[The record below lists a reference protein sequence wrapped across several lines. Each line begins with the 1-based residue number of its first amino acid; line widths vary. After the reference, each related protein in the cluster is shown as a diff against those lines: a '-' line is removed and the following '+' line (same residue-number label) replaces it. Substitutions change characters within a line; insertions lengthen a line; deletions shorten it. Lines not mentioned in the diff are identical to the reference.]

1 MKLSKLSEDYK
12 NKSLTLFAINILILG
27 ILPIIFYFV
36 LGYFSGFGFYII
48 NTQLILNFQ
57 NISLYT
63 LALGVLIPISILFVT
78 LFTGLDR
85 NKISNIFPLLT
96 NFVIYG
102 LLFYL
107 AAVII
112 IFIFCFFLFLN
123 ELLGLKVIFI
133 LIGVALSLAFF
144 YIFPPL
150 VKGVFN
156 FTKINYVPIIGVSLN
171 KKDHSKIFSVVSD
184 LSKKINAKMPKNIV
198 LGLSTDFFA
207 ISKDLKVFN
216 GIKQT
221 TLKNET
227 LYISIPYLRILT
239 IKELEGIIGHE
250 LGHFEGK
257 DTIYAMKFAPI
268 FRRLNQHFLEL
279 DEEFE
284 DQKKELKSD
293 PLLIKLV
300 IYPFIFLF
308 NEFSRKEEKISK
320 EQELKAD
327 KFGADASE
335 SSNVFITA
343 LSKLYIYD
351 LVWQDTKNKFRE
363 IVREKTKNKIKNLS
377 LEFVQTARLL
387 LEKDK
392 LKIYLENLQFYEQL
406 HPSDT
411 HPPLKER
418 MNNLSINMEEISNK
432 SLVNFLPSS
441 ASLIPKIDL
450 IEENLTIVLNEMEKI
465 NNVNNYD

>member
-1 MKLSKLSEDYK
+1 MKLSKLSDDFK
-12 NKSLTLFAINILILG
+12 NKSLNLFAINVLILS
-27 ILPIIFYFV
+27 ILPVIFYFV

-48 NTQLILNFQ
+48 NAQLILNFQ
-57 NISLYT
+57 KITLYI
-63 LALGVLIPISILFVT
+63 LALGLLIPISILFAT

-85 NKISNIFPLLT
+85 NRISNTFPLLT

-107 AAVII
+107 TAGII

-123 ELLGLKVIFI
+123 ELLGLKVIFMV
-133 LIGVALSLAFF
+133 IGAALSLAFF

-156 FTKINYVPIIGVSLN
+156 FTKINYVPIVGVSLN

-216 GIKQT
+216 GINQT

-250 LGHFEGK
+250 LGHFEGD

-293 PLLIKLV
+293 PILIKLA

-308 NEFSRKEEKISK
+308 NEFSRKEERISK

-327 KFGADASE
+327 KFGADASG
-335 SSNVFITA
+335 SSDVFITA

-351 LVWQDTKNKFRE
+351 LVWEDTKNKFKE
-363 IVREKTKNKIKNLS
+363 IVREKIKNKIKNLS
-377 LEFVQTARLL
+377 LEFVRTARLL

-392 LKIYLENLQFYEQL
+392 LKVYLKNLQFYEQL

-411 HPPLKER
+411 HPPLEDR
-418 MNNLSINMEEISNK
+418 MKNLGVKMEKISNK

-441 ASLIPKIDL
+441 ASLIPNIDL
-450 IEENLTIVLNEMEKI
+450 IEENLTVVLNEIEKFQ
-465 NNVNNYD
+465 NES

>member
-1 MKLSKLSEDYK
+1 MKLSKLSEDFK
-12 NKSLTLFAINILILG
+12 NKSLNLFAINVLILSVLPVVLYF
-27 ILPIIFYFV
+27 IL
-36 LGYFSGFGFYII
+36 GNFSGFGFYII
-48 NTQLILNFQ
+48 NSQLIINFQ
-57 NISLYT
+57 KISLYIF
-63 LALGVLIPISILFVT
+63 ALGLLIPIIILFT
-78 LFTGLDR
+78 SLFSGLDR
-85 NKISNIFPLLT
+85 DKISNTFPLVT
-96 NFVIYG
+96 NFVTYG

-112 IFIFCFFLFLN
+112 IFIFSFFLFLN
-123 ELLGLKVIFI
+123 ELVGLRVIFI
-133 LIGVALSLAFF
+133 AIGTALSLGFF
-144 YIFPPL
+144 YIFPPI

-156 FTKINYVPIIGVSLN
+156 FTKVNYVPIVGVSLN

-216 GIKQT
+216 GVKQT

-239 IKELEGIIGHE
+239 INELEGIIGHE

-257 DTIYAMKFAPI
+257 DTNYAMKFAPI

-284 DQKKELKSD
+284 YQKKELKAD
-293 PLLIKLV
+293 PIFIKLA

-308 NEFSRKEEKISK
+308 NEFSRKEEIISK

-327 KFGADASE
+327 KFGSDASE

-351 LVWQDTKNKFRE
+351 IIWEDTKNKFKE
-363 IVREKTKNKIKNLS
+363 IVREKTKNRIKNLS
-377 LEFVQTARLL
+377 LEFVRTARLL

-392 LKIYLENLQFYEQL
+392 LKIYLANLQFYEQL

-411 HPPLKER
+411 HPPLHER
-418 MNNLSINMEEISNK
+418 MKNLGVEMKEISNK
-432 SLVNFLPSS
+432 SLVNYLPSS

-450 IEENLTIVLNEMEKI
+450 IEENLTIVLNEIEKI
-465 NNVNNYD
+465 HEQR

>member
-1 MKLSKLSEDYK
+1 MKLSKLSDDFK
-12 NKSLTLFAINILILG
+12 NKSLNLFAINVLILS
-27 ILPIIFYFV
+27 ILPVIFYFV

-48 NTQLILNFQ
+48 NAQLILNFQ
-57 NISLYT
+57 KITLYI
-63 LALGVLIPISILFVT
+63 LALGLLIPISILFAT

-85 NKISNIFPLLT
+85 NRISNTFPLLT

-107 AAVII
+107 TAGII

-123 ELLGLKVIFI
+123 ELLGLKVIFMV
-133 LIGVALSLAFF
+133 IGAALSLAFF

-156 FTKINYVPIIGVSLN
+156 FTKINYVPIVGVSLN

-216 GIKQT
+216 GINQT

-250 LGHFEGK
+250 LGHFEGD

-293 PLLIKLV
+293 PILIKLA

-308 NEFSRKEEKISK
+308 NEFSRKEERISK

-335 SSNVFITA
+335 SSDVFITA

-351 LVWQDTKNKFRE
+351 LVWEDTKNKFKE
-363 IVREKTKNKIKNLS
+363 IVREKIKKKIKNLS
-377 LEFVQTARLL
+377 LEFVRTARLL

-392 LKIYLENLQFYEQL
+392 LKVYLKNLQFYEQL

-411 HPPLKER
+411 HPPLEDR
-418 MNNLSINMEEISNK
+418 MKNLGVKMEKISNK

-441 ASLIPKIDL
+441 ASLIPNIDL
-450 IEENLTIVLNEMEKI
+450 IEENLTVVLNEIEKFQ
-465 NNVNNYD
+465 NES

>member
-12 NKSLTLFAINILILG
+12 NKSLNLFAVNILILG
-27 ILPIIFYFV
+27 ILPMIFYFV

-57 NISLYT
+57 NISLYM
-63 LALGVLIPISILFVT
+63 LALGVLIPISILFAT

-107 AAVII
+107 ATVII

-133 LIGVALSLAFF
+133 VIGAALSLAFF

-156 FTKINYVPIIGVSLN
+156 FTKINYVPIVGVSLN

-216 GIKQT
+216 GINQT

-268 FRRLNQHFLEL
+268 FRRLNKHFLA
-279 DEEFE
+279 
-284 DQKKELKSD
+284 
-293 PLLIKLV
+293 

-308 NEFSRKEEKISK
+308 NEFSRKEERISK

-335 SSNVFITA
+335 SSDVFITA

-351 LVWQDTKNKFRE
+351 LVWENTKNKFKE
-363 IVREKTKNKIKNLS
+363 IVREKIKNKIKNLS
-377 LEFVQTARLL
+377 LEFIRTARLL

-392 LKIYLENLQFYEQL
+392 LKVYLKNLQFYEQL

-411 HPPLKER
+411 HPPLEDR
-418 MNNLSINMEEISNK
+418 MKNLGVKMEKISNK

-441 ASLIPKIDL
+441 ASLIPNIDL
-450 IEENLTIVLNEMEKI
+450 IEENLTVVLNEIEKFQ
-465 NNVNNYD
+465 NES

>member
-1 MKLSKLSEDYK
+1 MKLSKLSDDFK
-12 NKSLTLFAINILILG
+12 NKSLNLFAINVLILS
-27 ILPIIFYFV
+27 ILPVIFYFV

-48 NTQLILNFQ
+48 NAQLILNFQ
-57 NISLYT
+57 KITLYI
-63 LALGVLIPISILFVT
+63 LALGLLIPISILFAT

-85 NKISNIFPLLT
+85 NRISNTFPLLT

-107 AAVII
+107 TAGII

-123 ELLGLKVIFI
+123 ELLGLKVIFMV
-133 LIGVALSLAFF
+133 IGAALSLAFF

-156 FTKINYVPIIGVSLN
+156 FTKINYVPIVGVSLN

-216 GIKQT
+216 GINQT

-250 LGHFEGK
+250 LGHFEGD

-293 PLLIKLV
+293 PILIKLA

-308 NEFSRKEEKISK
+308 NEFSRKEERISK

-335 SSNVFITA
+335 SSDVFITA

-351 LVWQDTKNKFRE
+351 LVWEDTKNKFKE
-363 IVREKTKNKIKNLS
+363 IVREKIKNKIKNLS
-377 LEFVQTARLL
+377 LEFVRTARLL

-392 LKIYLENLQFYEQL
+392 LKVYLKNLQFYEQL

-411 HPPLKER
+411 HPPLEDR
-418 MNNLSINMEEISNK
+418 MKNLGVKMEKISNK

-441 ASLIPKIDL
+441 ASLIPNIDL
-450 IEENLTIVLNEMEKI
+450 IEENLTVVLNEIEKFQ
-465 NNVNNYD
+465 NES

>member
-1 MKLSKLSEDYK
+1 MKLSKLSKDYK
-12 NKSLTLFAINILILG
+12 NKSLNLFAINALILS
-27 ILPIIFYFV
+27 ILPIIFYFI
-36 LGYFSGFGFYII
+36 LGYFSGFGFYIV
-48 NTQLILNFQ
+48 NSQLILNFQ
-57 NISLYT
+57 NISLYI
-63 LALGVLIPISILFVT
+63 LALGLLIPISILFAT

-85 NKISNIFPLLT
+85 DKISNIFPLLT

-107 AAVII
+107 ATVII

-123 ELLGLKVIFI
+123 ELLGLKIIFLVI
-133 LIGVALSLAFF
+133 GAALSLAFF

-156 FTKINYVPIIGVSLN
+156 FTKINYVPIVGVSLN

-216 GIKQT
+216 GINQT

-268 FRRLNQHFLEL
+268 FRRLNKHFLAL
-279 DEEFE
+279 DEEFK
-284 DQKKELKSD
+284 DKKKEFKSD
-293 PLLIKLV
+293 PILIKLA

-308 NEFSRKEEKISK
+308 NEFSRKEERISK

-335 SSNVFITA
+335 SSDVFITA

-351 LVWQDTKNKFRE
+351 LVWEDTKNKFKE
-363 IVREKTKNKIKNLS
+363 IVREKIKNKIKNLS
-377 LEFVQTARLL
+377 LEFIRTARLL

-392 LKIYLENLQFYEQL
+392 LKVYLKNLQFYEQL

-411 HPPLKER
+411 HPPLEDR
-418 MNNLSINMEEISNK
+418 MKNLGVKMEKISNK

-441 ASLIPKIDL
+441 ASLIPNIDL
-450 IEENLTIVLNEMEKI
+450 IEENLTIVLNEIEKFQ
-465 NNVNNYD
+465 NES

>member
-1 MKLSKLSEDYK
+1 MKLSKLSDDFK
-12 NKSLTLFAINILILG
+12 NKSLDLFAINVLILSV
-27 ILPIIFYFV
+27 LPIIFYFI

-48 NTQLILNFQ
+48 NAQLILNFQ
-57 NISLYT
+57 KITLYI
-63 LALGVLIPISILFVT
+63 LVLGLLIPTSILFAT

-107 AAVII
+107 VVAII
-112 IFIFCFFLFLN
+112 IFVFCFFLFLN
-123 ELLGLKVIFI
+123 EILGLKVIFI

-144 YIFPPL
+144 YIFPPII
-150 VKGVFN
+150 KGVFN
-156 FTKINYVPIIGVSLN
+156 FTKINYVPIVGVSLN
-171 KKDHSKIFSVVSD
+171 KRDHSKIFSVVSD

-207 ISKDLKVFN
+207 ISKDVKVFN

-221 TLKNET
+221 NLKDET

-279 DEEFE
+279 DKEFE
-284 DQKKELKSD
+284 DQKKEFKSD
-293 PLLIKLV
+293 PLLIKIA

-320 EQELKAD
+320 EQEFKAD

-335 SSNVFITA
+335 SSNIFITA

-351 LVWQDTKNKFRE
+351 LVWEDTKNKFKE
-363 IVREKTKNKIKNLS
+363 IVREKIKNKIKNLS

-392 LKIYLENLQFYEQL
+392 LKVYLKNLQFYEQL

-411 HPPLKER
+411 HPPLEER
-418 MNNLSINMEEISNK
+418 MKNLSVKMEEISNK
-432 SLVNFLPSS
+432 SLVNFLPS
-441 ASLIPKIDL
+441 AGSLIPKIDV
-450 IEENLTIVLNEMEKI
+450 IEENLTIVLNEIEKI
-465 NNVNNYD
+465 NDQR

>member
-1 MKLSKLSEDYK
+1 MKLSKLSEDFK
-12 NKSLTLFAINILILG
+12 NKSFYLFFINVLILSV
-27 ILPIIFYFV
+27 LPIIFYFV

-57 NISLYT
+57 NISLYV
-63 LALGVLIPISILFVT
+63 LAIGLLIPISILFAT

-133 LIGVALSLAFF
+133 LIGAALSLTFF

-150 VKGVFN
+150 IKGVYN
-156 FTKINYVPIIGVSLN
+156 FTKTSFVPIIGVSLN
-171 KKDHSKIFSVVSD
+171 RKDHSKIFSVVSD

-216 GIKQT
+216 GINQT

>member
-1 MKLSKLSEDYK
+1 MKLSKLSDDFK
-12 NKSLTLFAINILILG
+12 NKSLNLFAINVLILS
-27 ILPIIFYFV
+27 ILPVIFYFV

-48 NTQLILNFQ
+48 NAQLILNFQ
-57 NISLYT
+57 KITLYI
-63 LALGVLIPISILFVT
+63 LALGLLIPISILFAT

-85 NKISNIFPLLT
+85 NRISNTFPLLT

-107 AAVII
+107 TAGII

-123 ELLGLKVIFI
+123 ELLGLKVIFMV
-133 LIGVALSLAFF
+133 IGAALSLAFF

-156 FTKINYVPIIGVSLN
+156 FTKINYVPIVGVSLN

-216 GIKQT
+216 GINQT

-250 LGHFEGK
+250 LGHFEGD

-293 PLLIKLV
+293 PILIKLA

-335 SSNVFITA
+335 SSDVFITA

-351 LVWQDTKNKFRE
+351 LVWEDTKNKFKE
-363 IVREKTKNKIKNLS
+363 IVREKIKNKIKNLS
-377 LEFVQTARLL
+377 LEFVRTARLL

-392 LKIYLENLQFYEQL
+392 LKVYLKNLQFYEQL

-411 HPPLKER
+411 HPPLEDR
-418 MNNLSINMEEISNK
+418 MKNLGVKMEKISNK

-441 ASLIPKIDL
+441 ASLIPNIDL
-450 IEENLTIVLNEMEKI
+450 IEENLTVVLNEIEKFQ
-465 NNVNNYD
+465 NES

>member
-1 MKLSKLSEDYK
+1 M
-12 NKSLTLFAINILILG
+12 
-27 ILPIIFYFV
+27 
-36 LGYFSGFGFYII
+36 
-48 NTQLILNFQ
+48 ILNLQ
-57 NISLYT
+57 NISLYV
-63 LALGVLIPISILFVT
+63 LAIGLLIPISILFAT

-133 LIGVALSLAFF
+133 VIGVALSLAFF

-150 VKGVFN
+150 LKGVYN
-156 FTKINYVPIIGVSLN
+156 FTKINYVPIVGVSLN
-171 KKDHSKIFSVVSD
+171 KKDHMKIFSVVSE

-216 GIKQT
+216 GINQT

>member
-1 MKLSKLSEDYK
+1 MKLSKLSDDFK
-12 NKSLTLFAINILILG
+12 NKSFNLFTINLLTLS
-27 ILPIIFYFV
+27 ILPIIFYYI

-57 NISLYT
+57 KISLCI
-63 LALGVLIPISILFVT
+63 LALGLLIPISILFAT

-85 NKISNIFPLLT
+85 NKISTTFPLIT

-102 LLFYL
+102 LLIYL
-107 AAVII
+107 AAVIV
-112 IFIFCFFLFLN
+112 IFTFCFFLFLN

-133 LIGVALSLAFF
+133 LIGVALSLTFF

-150 VKGVFN
+150 IKGVYN
-156 FTKINYVPIIGVSLN
+156 FTKINYVSIIGVSLN
-171 KKDHSKIFSVVSD
+171 EKDHSKIFSAVSN

-207 ISKDLKVFN
+207 ISKNVSVFN

-221 TLKNET
+221 NLKNET
-227 LYISIPYLRILT
+227 LYISIPYLRVLT

-250 LGHFEGK
+250 LGHFQGD
-257 DTIYAMKFAPI
+257 DTIYGIKFAPI
-268 FRRLNQHFLEL
+268 FRRLNQHFVEL

-284 DQKKELKSD
+284 KQKKEFKSD
-293 PLLIKLV
+293 PLLIKIV
-300 IYPFIFLF
+300 IFPFIFLF
-308 NEFSRKEEKISK
+308 NEFSRKREKIKK

-327 KFGADASE
+327 KYGADASE
-335 SSNVFITA
+335 SSKVFINA

-351 LVWQDTKNKFRE
+351 LVWDDTKSKFEE
-363 IVREKTKNKIKNLS
+363 IVRDKIKNKIKNLS
-377 LEFVQTARLL
+377 LEFVRDARKL

-392 LKIYLENLQFYEQL
+392 LKRYLKNLQFFEQL

-411 HPPLKER
+411 HPPLEER
-418 MNNLSINMEEISNK
+418 MKNLGVKMEEISNK
-432 SLVNFLPSS
+432 SLINFLPSA
-441 ASLIPKIDL
+441 ASLIPNIDL
-450 IEENLTIVLNEMEKI
+450 IEENLTIVLDEIEKYK
-465 NNVNNYD
+465 NKS

>member
-1 MKLSKLSEDYK
+1 MKLSKLSDDFK
-12 NKSLTLFAINILILG
+12 NKSLNLFAINVLILS
-27 ILPIIFYFV
+27 ILPVIFYFV

-48 NTQLILNFQ
+48 NAQLILNFQ
-57 NISLYT
+57 KITLYI
-63 LALGVLIPISILFVT
+63 LALGLLIPISILFAT

-85 NKISNIFPLLT
+85 NRISNTFPLLT

-107 AAVII
+107 TAGII

-123 ELLGLKVIFI
+123 ELLGLKVIFMV
-133 LIGVALSLAFF
+133 IGAALSLAFF

-156 FTKINYVPIIGVSLN
+156 FTKINYVPIVGVSLN

-216 GIKQT
+216 GINQT

-250 LGHFEGK
+250 LGHFEGD

-293 PLLIKLV
+293 PILIKLA

-308 NEFSRKEEKISK
+308 NEFSRKEERISK

-335 SSNVFITA
+335 SSDVFITA

-351 LVWQDTKNKFRE
+351 LVWEDTKNKFKE
-363 IVREKTKNKIKNLS
+363 IVREKIKNKIKNLS
-377 LEFVQTARLL
+377 LEFVRTARLL

-392 LKIYLENLQFYEQL
+392 LKVYLKNLQFYEQL

-411 HPPLKER
+411 HPPLEDR
-418 MNNLSINMEEISNK
+418 MKNLGVKMEKISNK

-441 ASLIPKIDL
+441 ASLIPNIDL
-450 IEENLTIVLNEMEKI
+450 REENLTVVLNEIEKFQ
-465 NNVNNYD
+465 NES